1 MKNNIFVKD
10 YKSVLS
16 IKETELAI
24 KLVKDTFERK
34 LAEKLSLMRVSAP
47 IFVEPNTGLNDNL
60 NGYEK
65 AVNFKCIETG
75 ANLEIVHSLA
85 KWKRDALAKYSYT
98 GLYTDM
104 NAIRPY
110 EDLDNLHSL
119 YVDQWDWEKVITK
132 EQRTEEYLRQTVK
145 DIYQVLLDTYDVVI
159 KAYPKLTMDLPKEI
173 TFITTEEL
181 LDMYPNMTN
190 KQRENE
196 IAKKYKAVFLMH
208 IGDKLQNGEAHDGR
222 AARWTCSRL

>member
-34 LAEKLSLMRVSAP
+34 LAEKLNLMRVSAP

-75 ANLEIVHSLA
+75 TNLEIVHSLA
-85 KWKRDALAKYSYT
+85 KWKRNALAK
-98 GLYTDM
+98 
-104 NAIRPY
+104 
-110 EDLDNLHSL
+110 
-119 YVDQWDWEKVITK
+119 
-132 EQRTEEYLRQTVK
+132 
-145 DIYQVLLDTYDVVI
+145 
-159 KAYPKLTMDLPKEI
+159 
-173 TFITTEEL
+173 
-181 LDMYPNMTN
+181 
-190 KQRENE
+190 
-196 IAKKYKAVFLMH
+196 
-208 IGDKLQNGEAHDGR
+208 
-222 AARWTCSRL
+222 